1 MKKTLLGNVA
11 PILAAGF
18 AVLLLS
24 GCATNVTVRTV
35 PPNGAVYARGSG
47 RPAYRWAFRGV
58 AKEDAPANFKMYYS
72 AMDVFVQWP
81 DGQRSEIRHQD
92 MHFGKKEVQME
103 FVRPGASSPKPRN

>member
-1 MKKTLLGNVA
+1 MKQTLLRRFAPVA
-11 PILAAGF
+11 AAGF
-18 AVLLLS
+18 AAFLLA

-35 PPNGAVYARGSG
+35 PPDGAVYAKGSG

-58 AKEDAPANFKMYYS
+58 AKDDAPANFKMYYS

-92 MHFGKKEVQME
+92 MHFKKQVQME
-103 FVRPGASSPKPRN
+103 FTRPGASPSKPRD